1 MREEEK
7 RRGEEARER
16 ERQEHE
22 MERRE
27 HEEEKKRLDA
37 EREQERQRRE
47 EENRVREEQ
56 ELQRR
61 EEEWRQ
67 RDREF
72 REALS
77 KIAEAKSDP
86 SKPGGESEFRV
97 AKLNEKDDIEAY
109 LTTFKRLMAA
119 YGVTRAKWIFKLAP
133 QLTGKAQLAYAAL
146 PTNQALDYDSVKS
159 AILRR
164 YDITEETYRQRFRA
178 VSKGTEETHRQLA
191 IRMGDLVNKWLKD
204 ISTVEQIKDAVVLEQ
219 FLNCLSSPIRVW
231 IKERKPKSCLEAGQL
246 ADNYTEAR
254 KQVKEEKYSGESNQ
268 KGKQIVTSLMLPGK
282 ATTIHCVHG
291 DNLLYP
297 VARLNLEVEGVPVA
311 VEAAVAKNLPTSVL
325 LGTDVP
331 ELGRLLGLKPRSRW
345 NKTQR
350 ALLAVTRAGAR
361 RQAKEEE
368 ERRQKEADCQVTSS
382 PVTLDAQSTDE
393 VAAATKGKEAPE
405 RHQVGE
411 IKGNDGFVFNLS
423 DDLFSGDKSRVE
435 LSRSQ
440 KRAQKRMHQPAA
452 EQLSSGPLDMS
463 AKELKQLVK
472 LDPSLSNLKVTGNKE
487 DKTHYFLDT
496 LYPGAV

>member
-1 MREEEK
+1 
-7 RRGEEARER
+7 
-16 ERQEHE
+16 
-22 MERRE
+22 
-27 HEEEKKRLDA
+27 
-37 EREQERQRRE
+37 
-47 EENRVREEQ
+47 
-56 ELQRR
+56 
-61 EEEWRQ
+61 
-67 RDREF
+67 
-72 REALS
+72 
-77 KIAEAKSDP
+77 
-86 SKPGGESEFRV
+86 
-97 AKLNEKDDIEAY
+97 
-109 LTTFKRLMAA
+109 
-119 YGVTRAKWIFKLAP
+119 
-133 QLTGKAQLAYAAL
+133 
-146 PTNQALDYDSVKS
+146 
-159 AILRR
+159 
-164 YDITEETYRQRFRA
+164 
-178 VSKGTEETHRQLA
+178 
-191 IRMGDLVNKWLKD
+191 MGDLVNKWLKD

-231 IKERKPKSCLEAGQL
+231 IKIRKPKSCLEAGQL

-268 KGKQIVTSLMLPGK
+268 KGKQIVTLLMLPGK
-282 ATTIHCVHG
+282 TTMIHCVHG
-291 DNLLYP
+291 DNVLYP

-350 ALLAVTRAGAR
+350 ALLAVSRAGAR

-423 DDLFSGDKSRVE
+423 DDLFSGGKSRVK

-440 KRAQKRMHQPAA
+440 KRAQIRMHQPAA

-463 AKELKQLVK
+463 AEELKQLVK

-487 DKTHYFLDT
+487 DKTNYFPDKGL
-496 LYPGAV
+496 LYRRWIPKDRGQLVLPFQCRKAVLQLAHEVPIAGHLGKQKTSRRIMQRFYWPSLYRDVADFCKCCQICQKVSRNKAVHAPLIPLPVVTEPFRRVVRFVKPKRTRSAGTIVMHDSESSRWGTWSWCYFQPQRGP